1 MKMSNLEKMADFFAA
16 RVDKYD
22 EHMLSKVEGCREG
35 YAKMAALVPKTAKC
49 LLDLGCGTGLELD
62 EILKLM
68 PDIEVTGVDLTREM
82 LDRLKEKHPDK
93 NINLI
98 CGDYFTVDFG
108 TGKFDC
114 AVSFQ
119 TMHHFAPEKKRELYK
134 KITNALALGGLY
146 IECDYMVKTQAE
158 QDFYFAECARMRRE
172 QNIPDGEFCH
182 YDTPCSV
189 DNQISLLKSAGF
201 SSVEK
206 VFEIENTVMLAAR
219 K

>member
-1 MKMSNLEKMADFFAA
+1 MSNLEKMADFFAA

-22 EHMLSKVEGCREG
+22 EHMLSEVEGCREG
-35 YAKMAALVPKTAKC
+35 YAKMATLVPRTAKC

-119 TMHHFAPEKKRELYK
+119 TMHHFAQKKSVSFIK
-134 KITNALALGGLY
+134 KSLTLLRSAAY
-146 IECDYMVKTQAE
+146 ISSAIIWLKHRQSRIFILPNVRVCAASRIYPTAS
-158 QDFYFAECARMRRE
+158 FAIMIRRAVL
-172 QNIPDGEFCH
+172 I
-182 YDTPCSV
+182 
-189 DNQISLLKSAGF
+189 I
-201 SSVEK
+201 
-206 VFEIENTVMLAAR
+206 R
-219 K
+219 

>member
-1 MKMSNLEKMADFFAA
+1 MSNLEKMADFFAA

-22 EHMLSKVEGCREG
+22 EHMLSEVEGCREG
-35 YAKMAALVPKTAKC
+35 YAKMAALVPKTARR

-68 PDIEVTGVDLTREM
+68 PGIEVTGVDLTQEM
-82 LDRLKEKHPDK
+82 LDRLKEKHSDK

-108 TGKFDC
+108 AEKFDC

-119 TMHHFAPEKKRELYK
+119 TMHHFALEKKRELYK
-134 KITNALALGGLY
+134 KINNALALGGLY

-189 DNQISLLKSAGF
+189 ENQISLLKSAGF

-206 VFEIENTVMLAAR
+206 VFEIENTVMLTAR

>member
-1 MKMSNLEKMADFFAA
+1 MSNLEKMADFFAA

-22 EHMLSKVEGCREG
+22 EHMLSEVEGCREG

-68 PDIEVTGVDLTREM
+68 PGIEVTGVDLTQEM
-82 LDRLKEKHPDK
+82 LDRLKEKHSDK

-108 TGKFDC
+108 AEKFDC

-134 KITNALALGGLY
+134 KINNALALGGLY

-189 DNQISLLKSAGF
+189 ENQISLLKSAGF

-206 VFEIENTVMLAAR
+206 VFEIENTVMLTAR

>member
-1 MKMSNLEKMADFFAA
+1 
-16 RVDKYD
+16 
-22 EHMLSKVEGCREG
+22 
-35 YAKMAALVPKTAKC
+35 
-49 LLDLGCGTGLELD
+49 
-62 EILKLM
+62 
-68 PDIEVTGVDLTREM
+68 
-82 LDRLKEKHPDK
+82 
-93 NINLI
+93 
-98 CGDYFTVDFG
+98 
-108 TGKFDC
+108 
-114 AVSFQ
+114 
-119 TMHHFAPEKKRELYK
+119 
-134 KITNALALGGLY
+134 
-146 IECDYMVKTQAE
+146 MVKTQAE